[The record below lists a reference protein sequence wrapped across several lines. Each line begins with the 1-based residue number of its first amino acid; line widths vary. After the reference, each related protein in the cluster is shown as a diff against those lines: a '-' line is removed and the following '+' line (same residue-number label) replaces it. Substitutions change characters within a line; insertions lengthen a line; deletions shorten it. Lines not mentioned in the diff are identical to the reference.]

1 MGIAIK
7 SDRMVVREIEISD
20 AKSLLNYLKEP
31 KINTLIELPKTLS
44 GLEKYIRE
52 KRSSRRWVIT
62 LRETNEVIGSIV
74 LKNIS
79 QKHQRADIGY
89 RIGANYEW
97 KWYMTEIL
105 SCFCEYV
112 FSEKEIQRIQARIRE
127 DNSASI
133 KLAENIWFIYEG
145 KARNFMKKN
154 GIFYDFLL
162 YGLIKKEKDKK
173 SLW

>member
-1 MGIAIK
+1 
-7 SDRMVVREIEISD
+7 
-20 AKSLLNYLKEP
+20 
-31 KINTLIELPKTLS
+31 
-44 GLEKYIRE
+44 
-52 KRSSRRWVIT
+52 
-62 LRETNEVIGSIV
+62 

>member
-31 KINTLIELPKTLS
+31 KISTLIELPKTLH
-44 GLEKYIRE
+44 GLEKYIKE

-89 RIGANYEW
+89 RIGANYE
-97 KWYMTEIL
+97 
-105 SCFCEYV
+105 
-112 FSEKEIQRIQARIRE
+112 
-127 DNSASI
+127 
-133 KLAENIWFIYEG
+133 
-145 KARNFMKKN
+145 
-154 GIFYDFLL
+154 
-162 YGLIKKEKDKK
+162 
-173 SLW
+173 

>member
-89 RIGANYEW
+89 RIGANYE
-97 KWYMTEIL
+97 
-105 SCFCEYV
+105 
-112 FSEKEIQRIQARIRE
+112 
-127 DNSASI
+127 
-133 KLAENIWFIYEG
+133 
-145 KARNFMKKN
+145 
-154 GIFYDFLL
+154 
-162 YGLIKKEKDKK
+162 
-173 SLW
+173 